1 MNTSGEQNIPKP
13 VHSSTPE
20 QMEKTTRK
28 EPFMPLRILN
38 VNCQSIKNKQHQ
50 TQNLVDSTKPDV
62 IIATETWLDPTITNS
77 QIFPPNYNIYRKD
90 RKGTKTGGGVLIAIN
105 DKYLSS
111 EIPELDTDCE
121 IIWCKIQQ
129 KGNKDLYIC
138 SYYINPK
145 TSDRES
151 MTEFETSV
159 QRAAANNPCL
169 LIGGKFNLPG
179 WNWTNKTLHSGTQ
192 HAQQHYYFSD
202 ILDDH
207 LLTTWTRANQK

>member
-138 SYYINPK
+138 SYYNPK
-145 TSDRES
+145 MSDSES

-169 LIGGKFNLPG
+169 LIGGDFNLPG
-179 WNWTNKTLHSGTQ
+179 WN
-192 HAQQHYYFSD
+192 
-202 ILDDH
+202 
-207 LLTTWTRANQK
+207 

>member
-207 LLTTWTRANQK
+207 GLT

>member
-1 MNTSGEQNIPKP
+1 MYSYLVSDKNIAIRWDCMICDNPNYHSLCYGSTAIQTSKNFSLLDELMNTSGEQNIPNP
-13 VHSSTPE
+13 VHSSTPK
-20 QMEKTTRK
+20 QKDKRKRK

-50 TQNLVDSTKPDV
+50 IQNLVDSTKPDV
-62 IIATETWLDPTITNS
+62 IIATKTWLDPTITNS

-90 RKGTKTGGGVLIAIN
+90 RKGNKTGGGVLIAIN

-138 SYYINPK
+138 SYYNPK
-145 TSDRES
+145 TSR
-151 MTEFETSV
+151 
-159 QRAAANNPCL
+159 
-169 LIGGKFNLPG
+169 
-179 WNWTNKTLHSGTQ
+179 
-192 HAQQHYYFSD
+192 
-202 ILDDH
+202 
-207 LLTTWTRANQK
+207 